1 MNSEK
6 IKDMI
11 DVCYKA
17 RRILELLPKLPRGVA
32 PSYIHYLDVIQALE
46 KKQKLVK
53 ISDIAFELNLPKPGV
68 TRTVKEMESKG
79 YVNKYAS
86 NEDKRI
92 TYISISDQGMELYE
106 KYNYHYFI
114 ELANDLNDISIDDAD
129 LMIETMEKFY
139 QVMCKR
145 RRK

>member
-1 MNSEK
+1 MNSAK
-6 IKDMI
+6 VKDMI

-17 RRILELLPKLPRGVA
+17 RRILELLPKLPTGVA

-86 NEDKRI
+86 DEDKRI
-92 TYISISDQGMELYE
+92 IYISISDKGMELYE
-106 KYNYHYFI
+106 KYNYLYFN
-114 ELANDLNDISIDDAD
+114 ELANDLNDVSFEDAN

-139 QVMCKR
+139 EVMCKR
-145 RRK
+145 GRK